1 MKFLEPK
8 QESAGKIGVV
18 GIKFYGFLRKPVLV
32 EDQVVV
38 CTAIDIVKTHS
49 YKVKHSYQLKHIVKS

>member
-1 MKFLEPK
+1 VKFLEPK

-49 YKVKHSYQLKHIVKS
+49 YQLKHIVIS